1 MQRYAS
7 TEKLLIIN
15 TEGKI
20 KMQNSC
26 PARNKTGEYWNS
38 NIMRK
43 WTSFIL
49 FSVVLPV
56 SQRGQD
62 T

>member
-15 TEGKI
+15 TEDKI
-20 KMQNSC
+20 KMQNSS
-26 PARNKTGEYWNS
+26 PARNKTGEYCNS